1 MKKIILL
8 IFSIFI
14 TILIIPNVEAK
25 GVSRVKND
33 YYYTR
38 THPDGTRYSDQ
49 DYSYYI
55 DGRIVYCIEPGVRLG
70 SDYNELDN
78 YNIPYKNKLRILLAA
93 YYGYM
98 YQDRKD
104 YRYAIA
110 TQSIIWKEI
119 LGTYPV
125 YSTKLWGEGE
135 ILDLSY
141 FISKINN
148 SINNSLKQPNLVSDG
163 EILVGKKITFS
174 DTNNVLANYELSNFT
189 NNASQIVSNRFSIHM
204 DKSGNQTISLKRKR
218 DYDKD
223 YKVFG
228 DNNQQ
233 HLLMAGNIPEL
244 DYEQTFYVNPVT
256 YHFKIIDSE
265 TKNELDGITLNV
277 DNNKLTNNDSYVVD
291 HYHAFYVSI
300 ISVPEGY
307 TNNNKELLL
316 DNYNYK
322 DFTLTLSIDPFYTD
336 YTIYKTYDE
345 INPEE
350 NAIFELINN
359 ETNKLQGVYSTNE
372 EGIFNLHLKYGTYT
386 LNQLKGIEGYSF
398 VSYTINNTK
407 PQTRNT
413 NFINLNDEKILTNDD
428 IVDINIE
435 EEPIALELVQTG
447 NNIHLSFLVFIF
459 PLLCLLRK
467 KIIAI

>member
-1 MKKIILL
+1 
-8 IFSIFI
+8 
-14 TILIIPNVEAK
+14 
-25 GVSRVKND
+25 
-33 YYYTR
+33 
-38 THPDGTRYSDQ
+38 
-49 DYSYYI
+49 
-55 DGRIVYCIEPGVRLG
+55 
-70 SDYNELDN
+70 
-78 YNIPYKNKLRILLAA
+78 
-93 YYGYM
+93 
-98 YQDRKD
+98 
-104 YRYAIA
+104 
-110 TQSIIWKEI
+110 
-119 LGTYPV
+119 
-125 YSTKLWGEGE
+125 
-135 ILDLSY
+135 
-141 FISKINN
+141 
-148 SINNSLKQPNLVSDG
+148 
-163 EILVGKKITFS
+163 
-174 DTNNVLANYELSNFT
+174 
-189 NNASQIVSNRFSIHM
+189 
-204 DKSGNQTISLKRKR
+204 
-218 DYDKD
+218 
-223 YKVFG
+223 
-228 DNNQQ
+228 
-233 HLLMAGNIPEL
+233 MAGNIPEL

-345 INPEE
+345 INSEE